1 MVLIFALQHINCTKI
16 NSLIND
22 ILNDQ
27 SWPEVLSISVI
38 KLKNLFANL
47 QYWRKIFHFA
57 AKSFLRLNK
66 SSRKILNKLDFPKIN
81 LLSHENI
88 ICKIYT

>member
-57 AKSFLRLNK
+57 AKSFLRLT
-66 SSRKILNKLDFPKIN
+66 SSKLQKVQESDQY
-81 LLSHENI
+81 LYSDEL
-88 ICKIYT
+88 